1 MGSPPLVALSVK
13 PPENPLD
20 NYARIIGIKGMLT
33 QQAGEQQSQQIMGS
47 QLQDIQ
53 AGRAMLNDMSQRAA
67 STGKAP
73 TPQDV
78 YSLAGKYNASPQAAS
93 AIANGLLTTQEHI
106 SNIAKNDA
114 ATNASNLE
122 TTQKQL
128 DSYRGRLM
136 SIVNGPQADK
146 QSNWAK
152 EIATEEQSGQVK
164 PGTISN
170 VYPGDEAAQA
180 FADHFGLGSV
190 LAKEAT
196 EKMSATGSL
205 LRGTTA
211 ANELQQKL
219 NPQSPL
225 YAPSPQAVAMGTA
238 PGAQQIQTGQAAQA
252 GRVAGAEANAKLPA
266 EIVARQQ
273 GAIAQVQAQA
283 SQYSSNSALAKVPPH
298 LVAPATADATK
309 VAQEYADATSAA
321 DDMKTFIDLARSGNK
336 IAYAY
341 SPTEGVLTLNTA
353 RGVKRVNMPE
363 IASYGG
369 AGSAFDNVMGF
380 LGKKASGASIPPD
393 VLNDMETLH
402 GAIASNAQTKYQ
414 NKLGVINQNYGSSFQ
429 PVQMQ
434 NVGSAKPSAPP
445 PAAGFTRVQASD
457 GSMHDIP
464 SGNIAAAKKIDP
476 NLKVIQ

>member
-1 MGSPPLVALSVK
+1 MV
-13 PPENPLD
+13 
-20 NYARIIGIKGMLT
+20 
-33 QQAGEQQSQQIMGS
+33 
-47 QLQDIQ
+47 
-53 AGRAMLNDMSQRAA
+53 
-67 STGKAP
+67 
-73 TPQDV
+73 
-78 YSLAGKYNASPQAAS
+78 
-93 AIANGLLTTQEHI
+93 
-106 SNIAKNDA
+106 SNI
-114 ATNASNLE
+114 
-122 TTQKQL
+122 
-128 DSYRGRLM
+128 
-136 SIVNGPQADK
+136 
-146 QSNWAK
+146 
-152 EIATEEQSGQVK
+152 
-164 PGTISN
+164 
-170 VYPGDEAAQA
+170 YPGDEAAQA
-180 FADHFGLGSV
+180 LADHLALGSV

-196 EKMSATGSL
+196 EKMSATGSY

-211 ANELQQKL
+211 ANEFNAKQ

-225 YAPSPQAVAMGTA
+225 YSPSPAAINMGSA
-238 PGAQQIQTGQAAQA
+238 PGAQQIQAGQTAQA

-266 EIVARQQ
+266 EIEARRQ

-321 DDMKTFIDLARSGNK
+321 DDMKTFIDLARGGNK

-380 LGKKASGASIPPD
+380 LGKKASGASIPAD

-414 NKLGVINQNYGSSFQ
+414 NKLGVINQNYGSNFT

-434 NVGSAKPSAPP
+434 SSSGSTGNAGGMPPGATHIVFNRADGKNHYTDANNAK
-445 PAAGFTRVQASD
+445 T
-457 GSMHDIP
+457 M
-464 SGNIAAAKKIDP
+464 K
-476 NLKVIQ
+476 